1 MSGQP
6 SQGDAM
12 KRIIKANIERF
23 KQLLETEADPTKRKM
38 LARLLVEEEAK
49 LEETKAAPAVSKR
62 AY

>member
-1 MSGQP
+1 
-6 SQGDAM
+6 M

-23 KQLLETEADPTKRKM
+23 KQLLETEADSTKRAM